1 MEGKF
6 EINRGGN
13 NAIGQSGIGFIVV
26 PDDNTRQQYIADCY
40 RTSTVTINGGFGYGY
55 ISAVKI
61 LPDVLQKIHFP
72 LKSTERGTPVLW
84 LRENFSNRPIVIG
97 IISEEGYT
105 NLLKENQNRYVQ
117 EIDGKVVEIFQD
129 ANSAT
134 LNINVVG
141 KSDTPANIN
150 IKVAS
155 GSEDSVVNIDS
166 DGKVNVSA
174 NDFTA
179 TARNTFNIFLK
190 DGKNDELI
198 SLIGD
203 SKKMEFKDKFG
214 NVITSNKENINITV
228 AEKFNVNGG
237 KEPMVLGQTL
247 VDLLSEILDA
257 IQKIT
262 VITPVGTSSVPV
274 NIASFASAQQK
285 LKNILSKISNLD

>member
-61 LPDVLQKIHFP
+61 LPDVLQKIYFP

-285 LKNILSKISNLD
+285 LKNTLSKISNLD

>member
-13 NAIGQSGIGFIVV
+13 NPIGQSGIGFIVV
-26 PDDNTRQQYIADCY
+26 PDDNIRQQYIDDCY

-61 LPDVLQKIHFP
+61 LPDVLQKIRFP
-72 LKSTERGTPVLW
+72 LKSKERGTPVLW

-105 NLLKENQNRYVQ
+105 NLLKENQNRFVQ
-117 EIDGKVVEIFQD
+117 EIDGKTVEIFQD

-179 TARNTFNIFLK
+179 IARNTFNIFLK

-203 SKKMEFKDKFG
+203 SEKMEFKDKFG
-214 NVITSNKENINITV
+214 NVITSNEENVNITV
-228 AEKFNVNGG
+228 AGKFNVNSG

-257 IQKIT
+257 IKQIT
-262 VITPVGTSSVPV
+262 VVTPVGTSSVPV
-274 NIASFASAQQK
+274 NIASFTSAQQK
-285 LKNILSKISNLD
+285 LKNILSTISNLD

>member
-1 MEGKF
+1 M
-6 EINRGGN
+6 
-13 NAIGQSGIGFIVV
+13 
-26 PDDNTRQQYIADCY
+26 
-40 RTSTVTINGGFGYGY
+40 
-55 ISAVKI
+55 
-61 LPDVLQKIHFP
+61 PDVLQKIRFP

-105 NLLKENQNRYVQ
+105 NLLKENQNRFVQ
-117 EIDGKVVEIFQD
+117 EIDGKTVEIFQD

-203 SKKMEFKDKFG
+203 SEKMEFKDKFG
-214 NVITSNKENINITV
+214 NVITSNEENVNITV
-228 AEKFNVNGG
+228 AGKFNVNSG

-247 VDLLSEILDA
+247 VNTLKSLIQA
-257 IQKIT
+257 IQAIQVPT
-262 VITPVGTSSVPV
+262 PNGISGTPV
-274 NIASFASAQQK
+274 NSAQFSSISSK
-285 LKNILSKISNLD
+285 LENILSKISNLD

>member
-13 NAIGQSGIGFIVV
+13 NVIGQSGIGFIVV
-26 PDDNTRQQYIADCY
+26 PDDNTRQQYIDNCY

-72 LKSTERGTPVLW
+72 LKSAERGTPVLW

-97 IISEEGYT
+97 IMSENGYT
-105 NLLKENQNRYVQ
+105 NLLKENQNRFAQ
-117 EIDGKVVEIFQD
+117 EIDGKTVEIFQD

-141 KSDTPANIN
+141 KSDTPANVN

-155 GSEDSVVNIDS
+155 GSEDSVVSIES
-166 DGKVNVSA
+166 DGKINVSA

-190 DGKNDELI
+190 NGKNDELI
-198 SLIGD
+198 SLVGD
-203 SKKMEFKDKFG
+203 SEKMEFKDKFG
-214 NVITSNKENINITV
+214 NVITSNENNVNITV
-228 AEKFNVNGG
+228 AGNFNINDG

-247 VDLLSEILDA
+247 VDLLNEILDA
-257 IQKIT
+257 IEHIT

-274 NIASFASAQQK
+274 NIASFVSAQQK
-285 LKNILSKISNLD
+285 LKNILSTISNLD

>member
-26 PDDNTRQQYIADCY
+26 PDDNTRQQYIDDCY

-61 LPDVLQKIHFP
+61 LPGVLQKIHFP

-105 NLLKENQNRYVQ
+105 NLLKENQNRFVQ
-117 EIDGKVVEIFQD
+117 EIDGKTVEIFQD

-203 SKKMEFKDKFG
+203 SEKMEFKDKFG
-214 NVITSNKENINITV
+214 NVITSNKENVNITV
-228 AEKFNVNGG
+228 AGKFNVNSG

-247 VDLLSEILDA
+247 VDLLNEILDA
-257 IQKIT
+257 IKQIT

-285 LKNILSKISNLD
+285 LKNILSTISNLD

>member
-26 PDDNTRQQYIADCY
+26 PDDNTRQQYINDCY

-61 LPDVLQKIHFP
+61 LPDVLQKIRFP

-105 NLLKENQNRYVQ
+105 NLLKENQNRFVQ
-117 EIDGKVVEIFQD
+117 EIDGKTVEIFQD

-203 SKKMEFKDKFG
+203 SEKMEFKDKFG
-214 NVITSNKENINITV
+214 NVITSNEENVNITV
-228 AEKFNVNGG
+228 AGKFNVNSG

-257 IQKIT
+257 IKQIT
-262 VITPVGTSSVPV
+262 VVTHVGTSSVPV
-274 NIASFASAQQK
+274 NIASFTSAQQK
-285 LKNILSKISNLD
+285 LKFILSTISNLD

>member
-13 NAIGQSGIGFIVV
+13 NPIGQSGIGFIVV
-26 PDDNTRQQYIADCY
+26 PDDNTRQQYIDDCY

-55 ISAVKI
+55 ISTVKI
-61 LPDVLQKIHFP
+61 LPDVLQKIRFP

-105 NLLKENQNRYVQ
+105 NLLKENQNRFVQ
-117 EIDGKVVEIFQD
+117 EIDGKTVEIFQD

-203 SKKMEFKDKFG
+203 SEKMEFKDKFG
-214 NVITSNKENINITV
+214 NVITSNEENVNITV
-228 AEKFNVNGG
+228 AGKFNVNSG

-247 VDLLSEILDA
+247 VNTLKSLIQAVQA
-257 IQKIT
+257 IQVPTPNGISG
-262 VITPVGTSSVPV
+262 TPV
-274 NIASFASAQQK
+274 NSAQFSSISSK
-285 LKNILSKISNLD
+285 LENILSKNSNLD

>member
-26 PDDNTRQQYIADCY
+26 PDDNTRQQYIDDCY

-61 LPDVLQKIHFP
+61 LPDVLQKIRFP
-72 LKSTERGTPVLW
+72 LKSKERGTPVLW

-105 NLLKENQNRYVQ
+105 NLLKENQNRFVQ
-117 EIDGKVVEIFQD
+117 EIDGKTVEIFQD

-203 SKKMEFKDKFG
+203 SEKMEFKDKFG
-214 NVITSNKENINITV
+214 NVITSNEENVNITV
-228 AEKFNVNGG
+228 AGKFNVNSG

-257 IQKIT
+257 IKQIT
-262 VITPVGTSSVPV
+262 VVTPVGTSSVPV
-274 NIASFASAQQK
+274 NIASFTSAQQK
-285 LKNILSKISNLD
+285 LKNILSTISNLD

>member
-1 MEGKF
+1 M
-6 EINRGGN
+6 
-13 NAIGQSGIGFIVV
+13 
-26 PDDNTRQQYIADCY
+26 
-40 RTSTVTINGGFGYGY
+40 
-55 ISAVKI
+55 
-61 LPDVLQKIHFP
+61 PDVLQKIRFP

-105 NLLKENQNRYVQ
+105 NLLKENQNRFVQ
-117 EIDGKVVEIFQD
+117 EIDGKTVEIFQD

-141 KSDTPANIN
+141 KSDTPANVY

-155 GSEDSVVNIDS
+155 GSEVSVVNIDS

-203 SKKMEFKDKFG
+203 SEKMKFKDKFG
-214 NVITSNKENINITV
+214 NVITSNEENVNITV
-228 AEKFNVNGG
+228 ARKFNVNSG

-247 VDLLSEILDA
+247 VDLLNEILDA
-257 IQKIT
+257 IKQIT

-274 NIASFASAQQK
+274 NIASFTSAQQK
-285 LKNILSKISNLD
+285 LKNILSTISNLD

>member
-13 NAIGQSGIGFIVV
+13 NPIGQSGIGFIVV
-26 PDDNTRQQYIADCY
+26 PDDNTRQQYIDDCY

-61 LPDVLQKIHFP
+61 LPDVLQKIRFP
-72 LKSTERGTPVLW
+72 LKSTEGGTPVLW

-105 NLLKENQNRYVQ
+105 NLLKENQNRFVQ
-117 EIDGKVVEIFQD
+117 EIDGKTVEIFQD

-203 SKKMEFKDKFG
+203 SEKMEFKDKFG
-214 NVITSNKENINITV
+214 NVITSNEENVNITV
-228 AEKFNVNGG
+228 AGKFNVNSG

-257 IQKIT
+257 IKQIT
-262 VITPVGTSSVPV
+262 VVTPVGTSSVPV
-274 NIASFASAQQK
+274 NIASFTSAQQK
-285 LKNILSKISNLD
+285 LKNILSTISNLD

>member
-13 NAIGQSGIGFIVV
+13 NPIGQSGIGFIVV
-26 PDDNTRQQYIADCY
+26 PDDNTRQQYIDDCY

-61 LPDVLQKIHFP
+61 LPDVLQKIRFP
-72 LKSTERGTPVLW
+72 LKSTESGTPVLW

-105 NLLKENQNRYVQ
+105 NLLKENQNRFVQ
-117 EIDGKVVEIFQD
+117 EIDGKTVEIFQD

-203 SKKMEFKDKFG
+203 SEKMEFKDKFG
-214 NVITSNKENINITV
+214 NVITSNEENVNITV
-228 AEKFNVNGG
+228 AGKFNVNSG

-257 IQKIT
+257 IKQIT
-262 VITPVGTSSVPV
+262 VVTPVGTSSVPV
-274 NIASFASAQQK
+274 NIASFTSAQQK
-285 LKNILSKISNLD
+285 LKNILSTISNLD

>member
-13 NAIGQSGIGFIVV
+13 NPIGQSGIGFIVV
-26 PDDNTRQQYIADCY
+26 PDDNTRQQYIDDCY

-55 ISAVKI
+55 ISSVKI
-61 LPDVLQKIHFP
+61 LPDVLQKIRFP
-72 LKSTERGTPVLW
+72 LKSKERGTPVLW

-105 NLLKENQNRYVQ
+105 NLLKENQNRFVQ
-117 EIDGKVVEIFQD
+117 EIDGKTVEIFQD

-179 TARNTFNIFLK
+179 IARNTFNIFLK

-203 SKKMEFKDKFG
+203 SEKMEFKDKFG
-214 NVITSNKENINITV
+214 NVITSNEENVNITV
-228 AEKFNVNGG
+228 AGKFNVNSG

-257 IQKIT
+257 IKQIT
-262 VITPVGTSSVPV
+262 VVTPVGTSSVPV
-274 NIASFASAQQK
+274 NIASFTSAQQK
-285 LKNILSKISNLD
+285 LKNILSTISNLD